1 MLLCIER
8 RACLDV
14 SASHQYPP
22 PLILLRASGSAIHP
36 CWQPHAPD
44 GHFFFYESVV
54 QDSMLKGPVAEDP
67 VKVLEKGERGRK
79 GIANAYEN
87 A

>member
-1 MLLCIER
+1 
-8 RACLDV
+8 
-14 SASHQYPP
+14 
-22 PLILLRASGSAIHP
+22 
-36 CWQPHAPD
+36 
-44 GHFFFYESVV
+44 
-54 QDSMLKGPVAEDP
+54 MLKGPVAEDP